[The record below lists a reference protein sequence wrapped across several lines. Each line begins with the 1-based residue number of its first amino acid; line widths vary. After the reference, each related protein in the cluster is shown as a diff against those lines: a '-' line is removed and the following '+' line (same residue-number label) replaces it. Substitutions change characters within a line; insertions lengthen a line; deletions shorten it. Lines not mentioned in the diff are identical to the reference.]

1 MNKNMMSSTST
12 DVNANVNPVYTN
24 VVKVDLMD
32 NNSDDPEI
40 VKDWRNWT
48 LQDIVRILRDMAKPE
63 KCYGV
68 TAVVMGN
75 IVFRKLLEAAA
86 DPNVPFEVIEETVHT
101 ALETPA
107 FMREF
112 DVLNAFQTFD
122 KQAVCNFFKEFV
134 KRGIEDACYYE
145 LIYTMLT
152 YQINDN
158 FPLGFAMSE
167 QNGFNDEIFAELP
180 SEMQKQLK
188 SYTFY
193 KDDKDIDRRLC
204 YSLLIGE
211 SLSMSQLGGYW
222 MIHNFKM

>member
-1 MNKNMMSSTST
+1 MMSSTST
-12 DVNANVNPVYTN
+12 DVNANVNPVYTDA
-24 VVKVDLMD
+24 VKVDLMD
-32 NNSDDPEI
+32 NNSDDPEM

-63 KCYGV
+63 KCYGI

-122 KQAVCNFFKEFV
+122 KQAVRDFFKEFV
-134 KRGIEDACYYE
+134 KRGIDDARYYE

-152 YQINDN
+152 HRLNNDD
-158 FPLGFAMSE
+158 FPLGFGMSE
-167 QNGFNDEIFAELP
+167 QDGFNDEVLAKLP
-180 SEMQKQLK
+180 LEMQKQLK

-193 KDDKDIDRRLC
+193 QDDKYTDRRLC
-204 YSLLIGE
+204 YSLLTGE
-211 SLSMSQLGGYW
+211 SVAM
-222 MIHNFKM
+222 

>member
-1 MNKNMMSSTST
+1 MMSQTSANV
-12 DVNANVNPVYTN
+12 DANVNPVYAD
-24 VVKVDLMD
+24 VVKVTTIEKLSECDL
-32 NNSDDPEI
+32 PEI
-40 VKDWRNWT
+40 FDGWENWS
-48 LQDIVRILRDMAKPE
+48 LQDIVRILKDSRS
-63 KCYGV
+63 YGWG
-68 TAVVMGN
+68 AVVMGN

-101 ALETPA
+101 ALEKPA

-122 KQAVCNFFKEFV
+122 KQEVCNFFKEFV

-167 QNGFNDEIFAELP
+167 QNGFNDEIFAEIL
-180 SEMQKQLK
+180 SEMQKHLK

-204 YSLLIGE
+204 YSLLTGE
-211 SLSMSQLGGYW
+211 SVAM
-222 MIHNFKM
+222 